1 VTTRET
7 LLEDVLST
15 WVIRLSNQDYDEDRA
30 VYKCEAGMDGGDC
43 PGMGLVTLDVF
54 YPEGSGGPE
63 ENEVRVV
70 CEYCAMDLISEDVW
84 WENQSG

>member
-1 VTTRET
+1 MTIPET

-15 WVIRLSNQDYDEDRA
+15 WVIRLSNQDYDEERA
-30 VYKCEAGMDGGDC
+30 VYKCEAGMGGGDC
-43 PGMGLVTLDVF
+43 PGMGLITLDVF
-54 YPEGSGGPE
+54 YPEGSGVPE